1 MSQLPVR
8 QKVLIRVT
16 QPTHKPALGFAL
28 VALLSGCSGSPP
40 DNLGVHDGRLTPCPE
55 SPNCV
60 SSQASGAEQRIE
72 PLLLRGSPSQTQALL
87 VKLLA
92 DEPRVRLI
100 KQDANY
106 LHAEFSSQ
114 VLRFVD
120 DVEFLIGDQAVDVRS
135 ASRLGYSD
143 LGVNRK
149 RIEHLRQRLGEQQ

>member
-1 MSQLPVR
+1 MV
-8 QKVLIRVT
+8 
-16 QPTHKPALGFAL
+16 
-28 VALLSGCSGSPP
+28 LLSGCSGSPL

-60 SSQASGAEQRIE
+60 SSQASDAEQRIE

-100 KQDANY
+100 EQDANY